1 MADKQKQFE
10 LITNGNPFNPELG
23 NHTWIKDV
31 SDIKTY
37 EEVWQEEGEIY
48 GITPDFSKKD
58 AINALNSGKIVVY
71 SSYPIKNGT
80 FVTPSKMEAI
90 NYSGNHKIY
99 TITANLNDIAWIDPV
114 QGQYANT
121 NVTENKKYMKKIIR
135 LTEGDLRQI
144 IENSVRRI
152 LKEDFNQYSDG
163 DFASTGDPYEI
174 GDDDVDPISDVSHIK
189 PDDLRKVYVWE
200 TGDSYYEFEADYGEG
215 VSEAVSFRGTF
226 DGDFQVDDVVLGHS
240 GFGHQM
246 NPNDLHTS
254 QFENWFNSTLG
265 EQLARIIYTKIKSG
279 DFSNDAE
286 SGY

>member
-1 MADKQKQFE
+1 MVDKQKQFE
-10 LITNGNPFNPELG
+10 LITNGNPFNSELG

-80 FVTPSKMEAI
+80 FVSPSKMEAM
-90 NYSGNHKIY
+90 NYAGGNKVY
-99 TITANLNDIAWIDPV
+99 SKVVNLEDVAWIDPT

-121 NVTENKKYMKKIIR
+121 NVVENKTYMKKIIR
-135 LTEGDLRQI
+135 LTEGDLHQI

-152 LKEDFNQYSDG
+152 LKEDFNQYSD
-163 DFASTGDPYEI
+163 
-174 GDDDVDPISDVSHIK
+174 VSHLK
-189 PDDLRKVYVWE
+189 PEDLSRLYVWD
-200 TGDSYYEFEADYGEG
+200 TSDTFYEFEAIYGG
-215 VSEAVSFRGTF
+215 GMYDSISFRGSF
-226 DGDFQVDDVVLGHS
+226 DGDLTVDDVVIGS
-240 GFGHQM
+240 GGYGHQM
-246 NPNDLHTS
+246 NPNDVHTS

-265 EQLARIIYTKIKSG
+265 EHLAMAIDKKIRLG
-279 DFSNDAE
+279 DFADDAQ

>member
-1 MADKQKQFE
+1 MVDNQKQFE
-10 LITNGNPFNPELG
+10 LITNGNPFNSELG

-37 EEVWQEEGEIY
+37 EEVWKEEGEIY

-90 NYSGNHKIY
+90 NYAGNHKIY
-99 TITANLNDIAWIDPV
+99 TITANLNDIAWIDPT
-114 QGQYANT
+114 QGQYAKT
-121 NVTENKKYMKKIIR
+121 NVVENKTHMKKIIR
-135 LTEGDLRQI
+135 LTESDLHQI

-163 DFASTGDPYEI
+163 DFASTGDPYEM
-174 GDDDVDPISDVSHIK
+174 GDDDIDPTSDVSHLR
-189 PDDLRKVYVWE
+189 PEDLTKVYVWD
-200 TGDSYYEFEADYGEG
+200 TGDSYYDFEAVYDD
-215 VSEAVSFRGTF
+215 VSFRGSF
-226 DGDFQVDDVVLGHS
+226 DGDFNIEDVVIGHS
-240 GFGHQM
+240 GYGHQM
-246 NPNDLHTS
+246 NPNDVHTS

-265 EQLARIIYTKIKSG
+265 ENLAQILYQRIQEG
-279 DFSNDAE
+279 DFENE
-286 SGY
+286 QENEY